1 MRGHLVNRRRFIVLG
16 AAGLAILPFGAQAQ
30 QSNKVWRI
38 GFIAH
43 KDEMFYEALFGRLRE
58 LGYEEGRN
66 LIVERRYAQGHANR
80 FQEFADEMVRLN
92 VDIIIVVTTPAAE
105 AAKRAT
111 TTIPIVHP
119 AVIDPVGTGLVA
131 SLARPGGNLTGL
143 AIPDAELSAK
153 RLEVLKE
160 VIPRLSNGAVLW
172 NAANPANAVA
182 WKETN
187 SAARVLGLTL
197 QSYELRTVD
206 DFEAAFARI
215 AQQRPDFLYVLQD
228 ALMLGRRRQIIDF
241 ANQNRLPSMFV
252 GREWTEEGG
261 LMCYGVRLREWYGRA
276 ASYVDKILRGA
287 KPADLPMDQPTLFEL
302 IFNLK
307 TAKAIGVTIPATL
320 ISRADEVIE

>member
-1 MRGHLVNRRRFIVLG
+1 VVAH
-16 AAGLAILPFGAQAQ
+16 AQ
-30 QSNKVWRI
+30 QQTDKVWRI

-43 KDEMFYEALFGRLRE
+43 KHESFYEPLFKGLRE

-66 LIVERRYAQGHANR
+66 LIVERRYAQGHADR
-80 FQEFADEMVRLN
+80 FDEFADEMVRLN
-92 VDIIIVVTTPAAE
+92 VDVIIVVTTPAAQ

-143 AIPDAELSAK
+143 AIPDAELSTK

-182 WKETN
+182 WKETDN
-187 SAARVLGLTL
+187 AARVLAVTL
-197 QSYELRTVD
+197 QSYEVRDVN
-206 DFEAAFARI
+206 DFEGAFARI
-215 AQQRPDFLYVLQD
+215 AQGGPGFLYVLQD
-228 ALMLGRRRQIIDF
+228 ALMLGHRQQIIDF

-252 GREWTEEGG
+252 GKEWVEHGG
-261 LMCYGVRLREWYGRA
+261 LMCYGVRLPEWYRRA
-276 ASYVDKILRGA
+276 ASYVDKVLRGA
-287 KPADLPMDQPTLFEL
+287 KPADLPVDQPTLFEL
-302 IFNLK
+302 VFNLK
-307 TAKAIGVTIPATL
+307 TAKAIGVTIPPAL

>member
-1 MRGHLVNRRRFIVLG
+1 MNRRRFIALVGTGVAVWSLS
-16 AAGLAILPFGAQAQ
+16 AQAQ
-30 QSNKVWRI
+30 QPGKVWRI

-43 KDEMFYEALFGRLRE
+43 RDERFYEPLFGRLRE

-66 LIVERRYAQGHANR
+66 LIVERRYAQGHADR

-92 VDIIIVVTTPAAE
+92 VDVIIVVTTPAAQ

-143 AIPDAELSAK
+143 AIPNAELSAK

-182 WKETN
+182 WKETGN
-187 SAARVLGLTL
+187 AARVLAVTL
-197 QSYELRTVD
+197 QSHEVRDVN
-206 DFEAAFARI
+206 DFQGTFARI

-228 ALMLGRRRQIIDF
+228 ALMLGHRRQIIDF

-252 GREWTEEGG
+252 GKEWVEEGG
-261 LMCYGVRLREWYGRA
+261 LMCYGVRLPEWYRRA

-287 KPADLPMDQPTLFEL
+287 KPADLPVEQPTLFEL
-302 IFNLK
+302 VFNLK
-307 TAKAIGVTIPATL
+307 TAKAIGVTIPPAL